1 MKQNTGDVEV
11 APSYWNND
19 KRSMPLLPWLPAS
32 RKKRFP
38 VAKRSPKV
46 NSDLI
51 VPQPE
56 ANKKVSQDLQGI
68 FGATESDK
76 NGVEEVKTK
85 KKRSSGD
92 AKALSENN
100 TEKGEKS
107 EKSRSV
113 HMLAHMAQKK
123 RKRDASDP
131 DDEEEVEP
139 ENSGSYAFF
148 SIQNHLNELFNA
160 LTL

>member
-1 MKQNTGDVEV
+1 ME
-11 APSYWNND
+11 
-19 KRSMPLLPWLPAS
+19 
-32 RKKRFP
+32 
-38 VAKRSPKV
+38 
-46 NSDLI
+46 
-51 VPQPE
+51 PQPE

-92 AKALSENN
+92 AKALSEDN
-100 TEKGEKS
+100 TKKVEKS
-107 EKSRSV
+107 GKSHSA

-131 DDEEEVEP
+131 DEEEEVEA
-139 ENSGSYAFF
+139 ENGRYAFF
-148 SIQNHLNELFNA
+148 SIHNHLNELFNA